1 MILKH
6 FQNFGHKPIILLGGG
21 TTLVGDPSGKDET
34 RQILSEDQIE
44 LNKKSLMKIFK
55 KFISFDKSLKNKS
68 ILIDNYDWLSNL
80 NLINFL
86 RQIGSKFSVNKITT
100 LVHY

>member
-1 MILKH
+1 MHVGSLLPLMILKH
-6 FQNFGHKPIILLGGG
+6 FQNFGHRPIILLGGG

-55 KFISFDKSLKNKS
+55 KFISFDKSLK
-68 ILIDNYDWLSNL
+68 DVR
-80 NLINFL
+80 F
-86 RQIGSKFSVNKITT
+86 
-100 LVHY
+100 